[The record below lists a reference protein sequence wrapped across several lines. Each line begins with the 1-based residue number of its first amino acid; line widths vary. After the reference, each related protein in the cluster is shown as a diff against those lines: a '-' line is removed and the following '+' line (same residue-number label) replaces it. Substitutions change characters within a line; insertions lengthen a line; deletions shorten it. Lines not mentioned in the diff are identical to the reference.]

1 MKMGEENTLL
11 HIRGVFP
18 TLRPAEQRVA
28 REILRS
34 PAEAVHLSIT
44 ELGRRAEV
52 SDATVVKFC
61 KRLGYKGF
69 QEFKILLAQDVA
81 TKPEPIYGE
90 IEPDDDAAAVRD
102 KIFQS
107 NIQALQET
115 VQTLSEE
122 ALAETVKVLVKAS
135 EIHFYGLGASGL
147 VAHDAEQ
154 KFARIG
160 LPARSFVDAHMQL
173 TRAALLKPG
182 DVAVGISYSGD
193 TIEVAQAMEVAKESG
208 ATTVCITNFSKS
220 RLAELC
226 DIVLLTASQEHV
238 FRSGAISSR
247 IAQLSTIDALF
258 ISAAL
263 QDYERSQACIERTR
277 EAVASRKQ
285 V

>member
-1 MKMGEENTLL
+1 MGEENTLL

-28 REILRS
+28 QEILKN

-90 IEPDDDAAAVRD
+90 IKPGDDPAAVRD

-107 NIQALQET
+107 NIQALQDT
-115 VQTLSEE
+115 AQTLSAESLSE
-122 ALAETVKVLVKAS
+122 AVKAMVAAS

-147 VAHDAEQ
+147 VAQDAEQ

-160 LPARSFVDAHMQL
+160 LPARSFVDTHMQL
-173 TRAALLKPG
+173 TRAALLGPG
-182 DVAVGISYSGD
+182 DVAVGISYSGE
-193 TIEVAQAMEVAKESG
+193 TIEVAHAIELAKRAGAVAIG
-208 ATTVCITNFSKS
+208 VTNFPKS
-220 RLAELC
+220 RLAQLC
-226 DIVLLTASQEHV
+226 DIVLLTAAQENV

-247 IAQLSTIDALF
+247 IAQLSTVDALF
-258 ISAAL
+258 ISVAL
-263 QDYERSQACIERTR
+263 EDYERSQDCIERTR
-277 EAVASRKQ
+277 AAVASRKQ
-285 V
+285 A

>member
-1 MKMGEENTLL
+1 MGEENTLL

-28 REILRS
+28 REILKN
-34 PAEAVHLSIT
+34 PEEAVHLSIT

-90 IEPDDDAAAVRD
+90 IEPGDDAAAVRD

-107 NIQALQET
+107 NIQALQDT
-115 VQTLSEE
+115 AQTLSEE
-122 ALAETVKVLVKAS
+122 SLAEAVQALVAAS

-147 VAHDAEQ
+147 VAQDAEQ

-182 DVAVGISYSGD
+182 DVAVGISYSGE
-193 TIEVAQAMEVAKESG
+193 TIEVAQAIALAKESG
-208 ATTVCITNFSKS
+208 AVTIGITNFPKS
-220 RLAELC
+220 RIAQLC
-226 DIVLLTASQEHV
+226 DIVLLTAAQENV

-247 IAQLSTIDALF
+247 IAQLSTVDALF

-263 QDYERSQACIERTR
+263 EDYERSQECIERTR
-277 EAVASRKQ
+277 AAVASRKQ
-285 V
+285 A

>member
-1 MKMGEENTLL
+1 MGEENTLL

-28 REILRS
+28 REILKN
-34 PAEAVHLSIT
+34 PEEAVHLSIT

-90 IEPDDDAAAVRD
+90 IEPGDDAAAVRD

-107 NIQALQET
+107 NIQALQDT
-115 VQTLSEE
+115 AQTLSEE
-122 ALAETVKVLVKAS
+122 SLAEAVQALVAAS

-147 VAHDAEQ
+147 VAQDAEQ

-182 DVAVGISYSGD
+182 DVAVGISYSGE
-193 TIEVAQAMEVAKESG
+193 TIEVAQAIALAKESG
-208 ATTVCITNFSKS
+208 AVTS
-220 RLAELC
+220 
-226 DIVLLTASQEHV
+226 
-238 FRSGAISSR
+238 AI
-247 IAQLSTIDALF
+247 
-258 ISAAL
+258 
-263 QDYERSQACIERTR
+263 
-277 EAVASRKQ
+277 
-285 V
+285 

>member
-1 MKMGEENTLL
+1 MGEENTLL

-18 TLRPAEQRVA
+18 TPSCGAALRENTQ
-28 REILRS
+28 ES
-34 PAEAVHLSIT
+34 EEAVHLSIT

-90 IEPDDDAAAVRD
+90 IEPGDDAAAVRD

-107 NIQALQET
+107 NIQALQDT
-115 VQTLSEE
+115 AQTLSEE
-122 ALAETVKVLVKAS
+122 SLAEAVQALVAAS

-147 VAHDAEQ
+147 VAQDAEQ

-182 DVAVGISYSGD
+182 DVAVGISYSGE
-193 TIEVAQAMEVAKESG
+193 TIEVAQAIALAKESG
-208 ATTVCITNFSKS
+208 AVTIGITNVPKS
-220 RLAELC
+220 RIAQLC
-226 DIVLLTASQEHV
+226 DIVLLTAAQENV

-247 IAQLSTIDALF
+247 IAQLSTVDALF

-263 QDYERSQACIERTR
+263 EDYERSQECIERTR
-277 EAVASRKQ
+277 AAVASRKQ
-285 V
+285 A